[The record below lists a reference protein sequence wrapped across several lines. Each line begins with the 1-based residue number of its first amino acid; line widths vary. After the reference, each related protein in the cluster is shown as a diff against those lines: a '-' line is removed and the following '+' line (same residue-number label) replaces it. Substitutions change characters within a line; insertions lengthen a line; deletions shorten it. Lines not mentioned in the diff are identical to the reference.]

1 MKKHNLFF
9 TMIVILPALIL
20 SACGAAATGTP
31 LPTQTPVDIPAIYTA
46 AAQTV
51 IAQFTEQAPTL
62 TPTSLFTNTPI
73 FPTATAVIP
82 SATVQKCE
90 DSTFVEDV
98 TIPDGTQMAVNQHF
112 TKTWRVQNTGSCIWL
127 TTFYLGFSYPQGG
140 QMGGQTKVP
149 LPSAVAAGQTV
160 DISVSL
166 IVPNQTGKITG
177 VWSLFDDKGNAIGKP
192 LTVVI
197 NVGVASPTPTGALTA
212 TAALTA
218 TNTLAPTETPTK

>member
-1 MKKHNLFF
+1 
-9 TMIVILPALIL
+9 MIVILPALIL

-73 FPTATAVIP
+73 VPTATAVIP

-140 QMGGQTKVP
+140 QMGSQTKVP

-166 IVPNQTGKITG
+166 IVPNQTGKLTG
-177 VWSLFDDKGNAIGKP
+177 VWSLFDDKGNAIGRN
-192 LTVVI
+192 LTVVV
-197 NVGVASPTPTGALTA
+197 NVGVPSATPTAGPTA
-212 TAALTA
+212 TPTLAI
-218 TNTLAPTETPTK
+218 TNTLAPTDTFTATP

>member
-1 MKKHNLFF
+1 MKKSPLSLAL
-9 TMIVILPALIL
+9 IVIIPALIL
-20 SACGAAATGTP
+20 SACGSAATGTP

-62 TPTSLFTNTPI
+62 TPMPLFTNTPI
-73 FPTATAVIP
+73 VPTATVAISSP
-82 SATVQKCE
+82 AVQKCE
-90 DSTFVEDV
+90 DSTFVSDV

-140 QMGGQTKVP
+140 QMGGQIKVP

-160 DISVSL
+160 DVSVNL
-166 IVPNQTGKITG
+166 IVPNQTGKLTG
-177 VWSLFDDKGNAIGKP
+177 VWSLFDDRGNAIGKP

-212 TAALTA
+212 TPALTA
-218 TNTLAPTETPTK
+218 TNTLAPSATPTK